1 MKNKESMMSR
11 PAHGISRAL
20 ISVSDKTGIEELA
33 RRLSAL
39 GVEILSTGG
48 TAKSLRAS
56 GIKVKDVSA
65 ETEFPEI
72 LGGRVKTLHPRIHGG
87 ILGKKEDPEHQKEMQ
102 DHGISSIDLVCVN
115 LYPFVQTIRKPGTTL
130 SEACEQ
136 IDIGGPAMIR
146 ASAKNFK
153 DVVILVDPADYEGVL
168 SLLEKNSPVG
178 QSLRKELSA
187 KAFRMTSA
195 YDQAIS
201 NYLGEKEGLFPETL
215 TVSWHLAQPLR
226 YGENP
231 HQKGAFYRS
240 SDPRDRGVGS
250 AVKRWGK
257 ELSYNNVLD
266 AHSALSLVREFP
278 DPATAI
284 VKHNNPCGAATG
296 ADLFDTYCKARD
308 TDPVSSFGGV
318 VAINRILDQ
327 KTAEEMAK
335 IFLEVVIAPGFSPE
349 AFAILAKKK
358 DIRLLEAPDAF
369 VANGKD
375 QEILEY
381 RSVSGGLLVQTPDM
395 IVMPPRE
402 QTTLATK
409 RIPTDAEWQDAV
421 FAFTLAKHVRSNA
434 IILVKDRVT
443 VGIGAGQMSR
453 VDSVRLSGMKANRT
467 TKGTVLASDA
477 FFPFRDGID
486 EAAKL
491 GISGIVQPG
500 GSIRDKEV
508 FEAADEHGMFMIL
521 TGVRHFKH

>member
-1 MKNKESMMSR
+1 MNRSR
-11 PAHGISRAL
+11 HGISRAL

-33 RRLSAL
+33 RRLSHM

-56 GIKVKDVSA
+56 GVPVKDVSS
-65 ETEFPEI
+65 ETNFPEI
-72 LGGRVKTLHPRIHGG
+72 LGGRVKTLHPKIHGG
-87 ILGKKEDPEHQKEMQ
+87 ILGKKDDPGHKKEMEE
-102 DHGISSIDLVCVN
+102 HGITSIDLVCIN

-153 DVVILVDPADYEGVL
+153 DVVILVDPSDYERVL
-168 SLLEKNSPVG
+168 TLLENDSPVE
-178 QSLRKELSA
+178 QSLRKELAA
-187 KAFRMTSA
+187 KAFRMTSQ

-201 NYLGEKEGLFPETL
+201 SYLGEEGKSSLFPETL
-215 TVSWHLAQPLR
+215 SMSWTLAQTLR

-240 SDPRDRGVGS
+240 ANPADVGVGS

-266 AHSALSLVREFP
+266 AHSALALVREFSEA
-278 DPATAI
+278 ATVI

-296 ADLFDTYCKARD
+296 ARLAETYCQARD

-318 VAINRILDQ
+318 VAVNRVLDQ
-327 KTAEEMAK
+327 ATAEEMAK

-349 AFAILAKKK
+349 ALAILTKKK

-369 VANGKD
+369 APVKNP
-375 QEILEY
+375 EEVMEL
-381 RSVSGGLLVQTPDM
+381 RSVSGGLLVQTPDSL
-395 IVMPPRE
+395 VMPSRD
-402 QTTLATK
+402 QLTLATK
-409 RIPTDAEWQDAV
+409 RVPTDKEWNDAL
-421 FAFTLAKHVRSNA
+421 FAFTVGKHVRSNA
-434 IILVKDRVT
+434 IILVKDQVT

-467 TKGTVLASDA
+467 THGTVLASDA

-508 FEAADEHGMFMIL
+508 FEAADEYGMFMIL

>member
-1 MKNKESMMSR
+1 MAQSSQEVR
-11 PAHGISRAL
+11 RAL
-20 ISVSDKTGIEELA
+20 ISVSDKTGIDGLA
-33 RRLSAL
+33 KRLSAA

-48 TAKSLRAS
+48 TAAALRSA
-56 GIKVKDVSA
+56 GVTVTDVSSV
-65 ETEFPEI
+65 TNFPEI
-72 LGGRVKTLHPRIHGG
+72 LGGRVKTLHPKIHGG
-87 ILGKKEDPEHQKEMQ
+87 ILGKKKDPGHQAEMKT
-102 DHGISSIDLVCVN
+102 HGITPIDLVCIN
-115 LYPFVQTIRKPGTTL
+115 LYPFEKTVAKAGTTL
-130 SEACEQ
+130 DEACEQ
-136 IDIGGPAMIR
+136 IDIGGPAMVR
-146 ASAKNFK
+146 ASAKNFQ
-153 DVVILVDPADYEGVL
+153 DVVILVDPADYERIL
-168 SLLEKNSPVG
+168 SRIEAKSPI
-178 QSLRKELSA
+178 SRELRQELAA

-195 YDQAIS
+195 YDAAITA
-201 NYLGEKEGLFPETL
+201 YLSGEGKEDFPAIFRPTF
-215 TVSWHLAQPLR
+215 TLAQTLR

-240 SDPRDRGVGS
+240 SDPADKGVGT

-266 AHSALSLVREFP
+266 AHSALALVKEFSG
-278 DPATAI
+278 PATVI

-296 ADLFDTYCKARD
+296 DSLPDTYAKARD

-318 VAINRILDQ
+318 VAMNRTVDGE
-327 KTAEEMAK
+327 TAREMAK

-349 AFAILAKKK
+349 ALEVLTKKK

-369 VANGKD
+369 AGGAGEK
-375 QEILEY
+375 EILEL
-381 RSVSGGLLVQTPDM
+381 RSVSGGLLVQTPDR
-395 IVMPPRE
+395 IVMPARDKVS
-402 QTTLATK
+402 LATK
-409 RIPTDAEWQDAV
+409 RVPTDSEWEDAL
-421 FAFTLAKHVRSNA
+421 FAFTVGKHVRSNS

-467 TKGTVLASDA
+467 TQGTVLASDA

-491 GISGIVQPG
+491 GVAGIVQPG

-508 FEAADEHGMFMIL
+508 FEAADEYGMFMIL